1 MYKRNASEICWKID
15 AEFNA
20 HFRKVPWTDVYKTE
34 DELISALEDIEVPA
48 NKTAPSNTFK
58 GYEYIYSFAS
68 RLQNGV
74 TLTDGQL
81 RQAKRLALEIY
92 KAVAIQ
98 E

>member
-1 MYKRNASEICWKID
+1 MYKRNASEICWQID
-15 AEFNA
+15 ADFKA
-20 HFRKVPWTDVYKTE
+20 HFRNVPWTDVYKTE

-68 RLQNGV
+68 RLQKGIP
-74 TLTDGQL
+74 LTDGQL